1 MERED
6 DAREWRKKMQNNVT
20 KNYQS
25 IVTNKCV
32 LCYEYIDSWGE
43 YNETSLP
50 RTEQFFTKLNN

>member
-6 DAREWRKKMQNNVT
+6 NARGWRKKMQNNVT

-32 LCYEYIDSWGE
+32 LCSEYIDSWGK
-43 YNETSLP
+43 YNEISLP
-50 RTEQFFTKLNN
+50 RTEKFFIKLNN

>member
-6 DAREWRKKMQNNVT
+6 NAREWRKKMQNNVT

-32 LCYEYIDSWGE
+32 LCSEYIDSWGK
-43 YNETSLP
+43 YNEISLP
-50 RTEQFFTKLNN
+50 RTEKFFIKLNN

>member
-6 DAREWRKKMQNNVT
+6 NAREWRKKMQNNVT

-32 LCYEYIDSWGE
+32 LCSEYIDSWGK
-43 YNETSLP
+43 YNEISLL
-50 RTEQFFTKLNN
+50 RTEKFFIKLNN

>member
-32 LCYEYIDSWGE
+32 LCYEYIYSWGK
-43 YNETSLP
+43 YN
-50 RTEQFFTKLNN
+50 